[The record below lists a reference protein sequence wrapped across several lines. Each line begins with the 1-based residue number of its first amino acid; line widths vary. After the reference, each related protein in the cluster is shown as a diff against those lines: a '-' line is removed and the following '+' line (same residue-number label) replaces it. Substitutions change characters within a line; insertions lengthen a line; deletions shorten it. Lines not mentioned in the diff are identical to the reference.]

1 MKNIEFR
8 FTSVIHLLTVL
19 FCYSSIAQQ
28 LLNQRDT
35 ANLSTPYNSVKTHL
49 QFLQG
54 DSYYPEISAK
64 VFSSDQF
71 TDEKA
76 ENLAIKLIQIL
87 DGKGLYIDLDL
98 IPNDPNYIDSI
109 TLIHRFV
116 LVKEYPDIYLEKS
129 GNQWFYSDR
138 TADIIPIL
146 HQEVF
151 PFGTL
156 PQMGSNKY
164 FGLYIWQYIGILI
177 LVIASFLVHKVF
189 TFILDK
195 LITGVLFR
203 SGYKEIARK
212 FIVPLARPISIFSVF
227 LILKL
232 SVPVLQLPIK
242 VSQYIIL
249 FINGLLPFFAALVFY
264 RGVDILALYFEKLTS
279 KTESTL
285 DDQLVP
291 LIRKALKTFVVI
303 IGALFVLQNL
313 QIEVLPL
320 IAGLSIGGLAFALA
334 AQDTVKNFFGSLMI
348 FIDKPFQIGDWITS
362 GDIDG
367 TVEEVGIRSTRI
379 RTFRNSVVY
388 VPNGNLANA
397 TVDNHGLR
405 VYRRFYT
412 QIAINYDTPPD
423 LIELYI
429 EGLGKLVDAHS
440 ETRKDYYEIHLNDM
454 ADSSLKIMFYI
465 FFKVPT
471 WSDELRCRHEII
483 ISIMNL
489 AKELGINFAFPTQT
503 IHIENLPGQLS
514 LSPKYDDPTITQA
527 KLDNF
532 LKQ

>member
-1 MKNIEFR
+1 MKFIEFR
-8 FTSVIHLLTVL
+8 LAFIINLLIVL
-19 FCYSSIAQQ
+19 FCYNSIAKQ
-28 LLNQRDT
+28 LLSQRDT

-49 QFLQG
+49 QFLQE
-54 DSYYPEISAK
+54 DSYYPENSAK
-64 VFSSDQF
+64 VFSSARF
-71 TDEKA
+71 TKDKA
-76 ENLAIKLIQIL
+76 ENLAIKLKQVL

-98 IPNDPNYIDSI
+98 IPNDPDYIDSI
-109 TLIHRFV
+109 TLIQRFI
-116 LVKEYPDIYLEKS
+116 LIKEYPDIYLEKS
-129 GNQWFYSDR
+129 GNQWFYSER

-156 PQMGSNKY
+156 PKMGSNKY

-177 LVIASFLVHKVF
+177 LIVASFLVHKALAL
-189 TFILDK
+189 ILDK

-203 SGYKEIARK
+203 SGYKEIAKK
-212 FIVPLARPISIFSVF
+212 FVVPLARPISIFFVL
-227 LILKL
+227 LILKF
-232 SVPVLQLPIK
+232 SVPILQLPIK
-242 VSQYIIL
+242 MSQYIIL
-249 FINGLLPFFAALVFY
+249 GISGLLPFFAALVFY

-291 LIRKALKTFVVI
+291 LIRKALKTFVVVV
-303 IGALFVLQNL
+303 GGLFVLQNL
-313 QIEVLPL
+313 KIDVLPL
-320 IAGLSIGGLAFALA
+320 VAGLSIGGLAFALA

-362 GDIDG
+362 GDVDG

-388 VPNGNLANA
+388 IPNGNLANA

-405 VYRRFYT
+405 VYRRFNT

-429 EGLGKLVDAHS
+429 EGLGKLVEAHP

-503 IHIENLPGQLS
+503 IHVENLPGQPS

>member
-19 FCYSSIAQQ
+19 MCYSSIAQQ
-28 LLNQRDT
+28 FPSQRDT
-35 ANLSTPYNSVKTHL
+35 ANLSTPYNSVKSHL
-49 QFLQG
+49 KFLQE
-54 DSYYPEISAK
+54 DTYFPEISAK
-64 VFSSDQF
+64 VFNNDQF
-71 TDEKA
+71 TDEKS
-76 ENLAIKLIQIL
+76 ENLAIKLKQVL
-87 DGKGLYIDLDL
+87 DGKGLYIDLDI

-109 TLIHRFV
+109 TMVQRFI
-116 LVKEYPDIYLEKS
+116 LVKEYPDIYVEKI
-129 GNQWFYSDR
+129 GNQWLYSNR
-138 TADIIPIL
+138 TAEIIPIL
-146 HQEVF
+146 HKEVF

-177 LVIASFLVHKVF
+177 LVVASFLVHRVF

-203 SGYKEIARK
+203 SGYKEMAKR
-212 FIVPLARPISIFSVF
+212 FIVPLARPVSIFFVF
-227 LILKL
+227 LILKI
-232 SVPVLQLPIK
+232 SVPILQLPIK
-242 VSQYIIL
+242 ASQYIIL
-249 FINGLLPFFAALVFY
+249 VINGLLPFFAALVFY

-279 KTESTL
+279 KTESSL

-291 LIRKALKTFVVI
+291 LFRKTLKTFVVI
-303 IGALFVLQNL
+303 IGGLFVMQNL
-313 QIEVLPL
+313 QIDVLPL

-412 QIAINYDTPPD
+412 QIAINYDTPSD

-429 EGLGKLVDAHS
+429 KGLIKLVEAHP

-465 FFKVPT
+465 FFKVPS

-483 ISIMNL
+483 ISIMKL

-503 IHIENLPGQLS
+503 IHIENLPGKPS
-514 LSPKYDDPTITQA
+514 LSPQYDDPTISQS
-527 KLDNF
+527 KLDNY